1 LRKFLGTVVVLL
13 LITAAVG
20 YCRGWFGIPSGGS
33 SSDGK
38 QVNVNMPVDRDK
50 IADDAAAAKAKAGEI
65 ADKIKD
71 RVKDQKSDAPDR

>member
-1 LRKFLGTVVVLL
+1 MRKFLGSVVVLL

-20 YCRGWFGIPSGGS
+20 YYRGWFGIPSGGS

-38 QVNVNMPVDRDK
+38 QVNVNFPVDRDK

-71 RVKDQKSDAPDR
+71 RVNDQKGGAPDR

>member
-20 YCRGWFGIPSGGS
+20 YYRGWFGIPSGGS

-38 QVNVNMPVDRDK
+38 QVNVSMPVDRDK